1 MIHTIKEYD
10 DRIASLEKERDR
22 LLAYLADTK
31 ICLNTANRLDLADL
45 QRALNAA
52 ISMCRL
58 ALRNEDP

>member
-10 DRIASLEKERDR
+10 DRIASLEKERDS
-22 LLAYLADTK
+22 LLTYLAGIK